1 MAEVIKGRI
10 CNRQYLGGEM
20 TGTNRFLVDGEVGE
34 VREDEAPKIAA
45 DALFNFMREY
55 DYLKKIINNMAI
67 NPRYY
72 SEDISY
78 LKLEKESQK
87 INEWYIPMTCFCDI
101 PLHQIA
107 YHAQGT
113 PGSFPGYGKFAIAFY
128 KKFGIDKGIQPIH
141 YLNEKSIQVKELSLA
156 MNSLLKGVDDSNQ
169 NERTMSDFLMEY
181 IRMIKPYIGNMKP
194 GDGKEY
200 RKNFHDEHEWRY
212 IPKLDPKELPL
223 MLLDSYEISAEKN
236 CSLFTNSIS
245 ETKDAPL
252 SFEVKD
258 IKYIFVDTIEN
269 RDNLIKFI
277 KEKRRGKR
285 LSPDDKRVLT
295 SKIMVYDELK
305 GDW

>member
-1 MAEVIKGRI
+1 
-10 CNRQYLGGEM
+10 M
-20 TGTNRFLVDGEVGE
+20 TGSNKVLVDDE
-34 VREDEAPKIAA
+34 VREDGASKIAA
-45 DALFNFMREY
+45 DALFNFMRKY

-72 SEDISY
+72 PEDVSY
-78 LKLEKESQK
+78 LKLEKESEE

-107 YHAQGT
+107 HHAQGT
-113 PGSFPGYGKFAIAFY
+113 PGGFPGYGKFAIAFH

-141 YLNEKSIQVKELSLA
+141 YLNEESIQVKELSLA
-156 MNSLLKGVDDSNQ
+156 MNSLLKYFDDPNQ
-169 NERTMSDFLMEY
+169 NEIVMSDFLIEY
-181 IRMIKPYIGNMKP
+181 IRVIKPYIGKTKLNEK
-194 GDGKEY
+194 DY
-200 RKNFHDEHEWRY
+200 IKNFHDEHEWRY
-212 IPKLDPKELPL
+212 IPKLDLKELPL
-223 MLLDSYEISAEKN
+223 MLIDSDDKGAEEHN
-236 CSLFTNSIS
+236 RLFTNGIPG
-245 ETKDAPL
+245 TKDGPL

-285 LSPDDKRVLT
+285 LSPDDKRVLI